1 MILLSKNISFLLF
14 GALIL
19 FMLACAYL
27 GYSSIN
33 EGFVNGDDDE
43 EESKPTTTSAGNAT
57 TTAANATTT
66 AANAT
71 TTAANATTTAAN
83 ATTTAANANKPS
95 IINRPD
101 IAPGIPNLMN
111 NGYKIPQ
118 TNLVQSHFNGTSNV
132 YSPYLYMKES
142 FQPMTYDMDKYKSF

>member
-57 TTAANATTT
+57 TTAANAKTT
-66 AANAT
+66 AG
-71 TTAANATTTAAN
+71 N